1 MTAPLRTLSGIRIAA
16 FTQFLLGPAAVQHL
30 ADLGADVVKVEAVTG
45 AWERHWSG
53 AETFFN
59 GVSVFF
65 MLANRNQR
73 SVALD
78 LKSDLGREAALRLI
92 GASDVVVSN
101 FRPGAME
108 RLGLGYEAARAIR
121 PDIIY
126 ASASGYGSDSPS
138 RDLPGQDLLIQALS
152 GAASLTGRSGQDPT
166 PAGAPIVDQH
176 GGALLAMGILAAL
189 FHRERTG
196 EGQRVEVAMM
206 HAAFELFSEPV
217 VYGLN
222 GARVERP
229 LEPIADAFHPAP
241 YGVYRTS
248 DGFAA
253 ISMAPIKALLHALS
267 TPGLEEMEDPAIAFT
282 RRDEIRAA
290 LGPIIARLTKRE
302 LVERLRADHIW
313 CAPVNTL
320 DEALAD
326 PDTRHLDPF
335 MEIEHPRAGTVKV
348 IKHPV
353 RYGAGEPELRRA
365 PPELGQHT
373 AEVLRELGYSDEEI
387 ARIVKAKVT

>member
-1 MTAPLRTLSGIRIAA
+1 LTGPLRTLSGVRIAA

-30 ADLGADVVKVEAVTG
+30 ADLGADVIKVETPGTG
-45 AWERHWSG
+45 AWERHWAG
-53 AETFFN
+53 AETYLN
-59 GVSVFF
+59 GVSAFF

-92 GASDVVVSN
+92 ATSDVVVAN
-101 FRPGAME
+101 FRPGVMG
-108 RLGLGYEAARAIR
+108 RLGLDYEAAKAVR

-138 RDLPGQDLLIQALS
+138 RDLPGQDLLLQAMS
-152 GAASLTGRSGQDPT
+152 GAASLTGRSGQDPV
-166 PAGAPIVDQH
+166 PVGAAVVDQH

-196 EGQRVEVAMM
+196 EGQQLELAML

-217 VYGLN
+217 VYRLN
-222 GARVERP
+222 GSRVERP
-229 LEPIADAFHPAP
+229 AEPIASTFHSAP

-248 DGFAA
+248 DGYVA
-253 ISMAPIKALLHALS
+253 ISMTPIRALLEALS
-267 TPGLEEMEDPAIAFT
+267 VPGLDGLEDPAVAFS

-290 LGPIIARLTKRE
+290 LGPIVARHPTGE
-302 LVERLRADHIW
+302 LVERLRSHRIW

-320 DEALAD
+320 DQAIAD
-326 PDTRHLDPF
+326 PATRHLSPF
-335 MEIEHPRAGTVKV
+335 LEMDHPRAGRVKV

-353 RYGAGEPELRRA
+353 RYGAGEPELRRT
-365 PPELGQHT
+365 PPELGEHT
-373 AEVLRELGYSDEEI
+373 NEVLRELGYSDEDI
-387 ARIVKAKVT
+387 ARISQA

>member
-1 MTAPLRTLSGIRIAA
+1 MTSPLRTLSGIRIAA

-30 ADLGADVVKVEAVTG
+30 ADLGADVIKVESVNG
-45 AWERHWSG
+45 AWERHWAG
-53 AETFFN
+53 ADTFFN
-59 GVSVFF
+59 GVSTFF

-73 SVALD
+73 SLALN
-78 LKSDLGREAALRLI
+78 LKSDLGREAALRLF
-92 GASDVVVSN
+92 AKSDVVVSN
-101 FRPGAME
+101 FRPGAMD
-108 RLGLGYEAARAIR
+108 RLGLGYEAAKAAR

-126 ASASGYGSDSPS
+126 ATASGYGRDSPS

-152 GAASLTGRSGQDPT
+152 GAAWLTGQAGQDPT

-196 EGQRVEVAMM
+196 EGQQLEVPMM

-222 GARVERP
+222 GASIERP
-229 LEPIADAFHPAP
+229 TEPIADTFHSAP
-241 YGVYRTS
+241 YGLYRTS

-253 ISMAPIKALLHALS
+253 ISMTPIKELLQALS
-267 TPGLEEMEDPAIAFT
+267 EPGLDDLEDPAIVFT

-290 LGPIIARLTKRE
+290 LDPIVARHSTRE
-302 LVERLRADHIW
+302 LVELLRTHHIW

-320 DEALAD
+320 GQALAD
-326 PDTRHLDPF
+326 PATHHLDPF
-335 MEIEHPRAGTVKV
+335 MEMDHPRAGRVKV

-353 RYGAGEPELRRA
+353 RYGAGEPELRRL
-365 PPELGQHT
+365 PPELGEHT
-373 AEVLRELGYSDEEI
+373 DEVLRELGYSTDAAARI
-387 ARIVKAKVT
+387 ARA

>member
-1 MTAPLRTLSGIRIAA
+1 LTGPLRTLSGIRIAA

-30 ADLGADVVKVEAVTG
+30 ADLGADVVKVEAVGG

-53 AETFFN
+53 ADTFFN

-73 SVALD
+73 SIALD
-78 LKSDLGREAALRLI
+78 LKSDLGREAALRLMA
-92 GASDVVVSN
+92 ASDVVVSN

-108 RLGLGYEAARAIR
+108 RLGLGYEAAKAARH
-121 PDIIY
+121 DVIY

-152 GAASLTGRSGQDPT
+152 GAASLTGTSGQEPIV
-166 PAGAPIVDQH
+166 AGAPIVDQH
-176 GGALLAMGILAAL
+176 GGALLALGILAAL
-189 FHRERTG
+189 LHRDRTG
-196 EGQRVEVAMM
+196 EGQQVEVAMM

-229 LEPIADAFHPAP
+229 SEPVADTFHPAP
-241 YGVYRTS
+241 YGLYRTS
-248 DGFAA
+248 DGHVA
-253 ISMAPIKALLHALS
+253 ISMTPINTLAEALS
-267 TPGLEEMEDPAIAFT
+267 APFPQELQDPEIAFT

-290 LGPIIARLTKRE
+290 LGPIIARLTTQDV
-302 LVERLRADHIW
+302 VERLRSRRIW

-320 DEALAD
+320 QEALAD
-326 PDTRHLDPF
+326 PDTQHLDPF
-335 MEIEHPRAGTVKV
+335 MEIEHPRAGNVKV

-353 RYGAGEPELRRA
+353 RYGAGEPELRRL
-365 PPELGQHT
+365 PPELGEHT
-373 AEVLRELGYSDEEI
+373 GEVLRELGYSDEDI
-387 ARIVKAKVT
+387 ARIVNR

>member
-1 MTAPLRTLSGIRIAA
+1 MTSPLRTLSGVRVAA

-30 ADLGADVVKVEAVTG
+30 ADLGADVIKVEAVAG
-45 AWERHWSG
+45 AWERHWAG
-53 AETFFN
+53 ADLFFN
-59 GVSVFF
+59 GVSTFF

-78 LKSDLGREAALRLI
+78 LKSELGREAALRLL
-92 GASDVVVSN
+92 ATSDVVVSN
-101 FRPGAME
+101 FRPGAMD
-108 RLGLGYEAARAIR
+108 RLGLGYGAAKAVR

-152 GAASLTGRSGQDPT
+152 GVASLNGRADEDPIVV
-166 PAGAPIVDQH
+166 GAPVIDQH

-189 FHRERTG
+189 LHRDRTG
-196 EGQRVEVAMM
+196 EGQALEVAMM

-217 VYGLN
+217 VYRLN
-222 GARVERP
+222 GGQIERP
-229 LEPIADAFHPAP
+229 TEPVADTFHSAP
-241 YGVYRTS
+241 YGIYRTS
-248 DGFAA
+248 DGYVA
-253 ISMAPIKALLHALS
+253 ISMTPVKTLLQALS
-267 TPGLEEMEDPAIAFT
+267 SPALEGLDDPAVAFT

-290 LGPIIARLTKRE
+290 LGPIVAGHSTNDM
-302 LVERLRADHIW
+302 VDRLRSHGIW

-320 DEALAD
+320 DGALAD
-326 PDTRHLDPF
+326 PATHHVNPFLELD
-335 MEIEHPRAGTVKV
+335 HPRAGRVKV

-353 RYGAGEPELRRA
+353 RYGAGDPELRRL

-373 AEVLRELGYSDEEI
+373 NEVLRELGYSDAE
-387 ARIVKAKVT
+387 VAKITGA

>member
-1 MTAPLRTLSGIRIAA
+1 LTGPLRTLSGIRIAA

-53 AETFFN
+53 VETFFN

-78 LKSDLGREAALRLI
+78 LKTDLGREAALRLI
-92 GASDVVVSN
+92 AASDVVVSN

-108 RLGLGYEAARAIR
+108 RLGLGYEAAKAVR

-152 GAASLTGRSGQDPT
+152 GAASLTGRSGQDPIVV
-166 PAGAPIVDQH
+166 GAPIVDQH

-217 VYGLN
+217 VYALN
-222 GARVERP
+222 GARIERP
-229 LEPIADAFHPAP
+229 VEPIADTFHPAP
-241 YGVYRTS
+241 YGLYRTS
-248 DGFAA
+248 DGFMA
-253 ISMAPIKALLHALS
+253 ISMTPIKTLLDALAAPGLA
-267 TPGLEEMEDPAIAFT
+267 GLEEPGVAFT
-282 RRDEIRAA
+282 KRDEIRAV
-290 LGPIIARLTKRE
+290 LGPIIAAETTAE
-302 LVERLRADHIW
+302 LLERLRSHHIW
-313 CAPVNTL
+313 CAPVNSL
-320 DEALAD
+320 EEAIAD

-335 MEIEHPRAGTVKV
+335 MEMEHPRAGTVRV

-353 RYGAGEPELRRA
+353 RYGAGEPELRRT
-365 PPELGQHT
+365 PPELGEHT
-373 AEVLRELGYSDEEI
+373 GEVLRELGYSDGEI
-387 ARIVKAKVT
+387 SRIVKAQVT

>member
-1 MTAPLRTLSGIRIAA
+1 MTRPLRTLSGIRIAA

-45 AWERHWSG
+45 AWERHWAG
-53 AETFFN
+53 ADTFFN
-59 GVSVFF
+59 GVSAFF

-73 SVALD
+73 SIALD
-78 LKSDLGREAALRLI
+78 LKSDVGREAALRLI
-92 GASDVVVSN
+92 AASDVVVSN
-101 FRPGAME
+101 FRPGAMDLL
-108 RLGLGYEAARAIR
+108 RLGYEAAKAAR

-152 GAASLTGRSGQDPT
+152 GAASLNGRSGQDPIPT
-166 PAGAPIVDQH
+166 GAPVVDQH

-196 EGQRVEVAMM
+196 EGQSVEVPMM

-217 VYGLN
+217 VYRLN
-222 GARVERP
+222 GSRVERP
-229 LEPIADAFHPAP
+229 DEPVADTFHSAP
-241 YGVYRTS
+241 YGLYATS

-253 ISMAPIKALLHALS
+253 ISMTPIKTLLDALS
-267 TPGLEEMEDPAIAFT
+267 APGLGELEDPAVAFT

-290 LGPIIARLTKRE
+290 LGPIVARLSTRE
-302 LVERLRADHIW
+302 LVERLRSHHIW

-320 DEALAD
+320 DQALAD
-326 PDTRHLDPF
+326 PATIHLDPF
-335 MEIEHPRAGTVKV
+335 MEIDHPRAGTVKV

-353 RYGAGEPELRRA
+353 RYGAGEPDLRRL
-365 PPELGQHT
+365 PPELGEHT
-373 AEVLRELGYSDEEI
+373 DEVLRELGYSNDEV
-387 ARIVKAKVT
+387 ARIKGA

>member
-1 MTAPLRTLSGIRIAA
+1 MTSPLRTLSGIRIAA

-53 AETFFN
+53 ADTFFN

-78 LKSDLGREAALRLI
+78 LKSDLGREAVLRLI
-92 GASDVVVSN
+92 ATSDVVVSN
-101 FRPGAME
+101 FRPGAMD
-108 RLGLGYEAARAIR
+108 RLGLGYEAAKAVR

-152 GAASLTGRSGQDPT
+152 GAAWLTGRSGQDPI
-166 PAGAPIVDQH
+166 PAGAPVVDQH

-196 EGQRVEVAMM
+196 EGQQVEIAMM

-217 VYGLN
+217 VYRLN

-229 LEPIADAFHPAP
+229 SEPIADTFHPAP

-248 DGFAA
+248 DGFVA
-253 ISMAPIKALLHALS
+253 ISMTPIKTLFEALS
-267 TPGLEEMEDPAIAFT
+267 TPGQEELEDPAIAFT
-282 RRDEIRAA
+282 RRDDIRAA
-290 LGPIIARLTKRE
+290 LAPVVVRLTTRV
-302 LVERLRADHIW
+302 LVERLRSHRIW

-326 PDTRHLDPF
+326 LDTRHLDPF
-335 MEIEHPRAGTVKV
+335 MEIDHPRAGKVKV

-353 RYGAGEPELRRA
+353 RYGAGEPQLRRT
-365 PPELGQHT
+365 PPEHGEHT
-373 AEVLRELGYSDEEI
+373 SEVLRELGYSDADI
-387 ARIVKAKVT
+387 ARIVKP